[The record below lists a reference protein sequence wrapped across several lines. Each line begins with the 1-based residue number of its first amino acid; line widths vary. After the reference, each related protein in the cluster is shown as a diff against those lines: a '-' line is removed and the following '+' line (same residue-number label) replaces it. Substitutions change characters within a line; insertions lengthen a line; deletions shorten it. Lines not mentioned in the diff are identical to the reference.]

1 SGPTEVVPVDITA
14 NGRPAVTLAPN
25 TFVNLPS
32 HLGIPPAWMLTL
44 GCIAYPAQNTTPTHT
59 PCFQMLPD
67 GTQAATEFAIP
78 AGYDLVLTDA
88 SWMAQTGNP
97 GHSALFAI
105 AGGSAT
111 SPTAAYHQSPALV
124 DVDGRAGDNVT
135 FSGGLRFNKMP
146 IFIIN
151 PLQDEL
157 FVRAY
162 IVPSS

>member
-1 SGPTEVVPVDITA
+1 MSPDKTTILVVDDEPNVLLTVQAILEREGYDVDGI
-14 NGRPAVTLAPN
+14 ND
-25 TFVNLPS
+25 PS
-32 HLGIPPAWMLTL
+32 AAL
-44 GCIAYPAQNTTPTHT
+44 
-59 PCFQMLPD
+59 
-67 GTQAATEFAIP
+67 QAIRTRH
-78 AGYDLVLTDA
+78 YDLVLTDA